1 MKATHVLNL
10 SVLAVVLA
18 LPPAR
23 AQDSQ
28 PQEASRLG
36 EHPAVVVAR
45 KGVHR
50 DPTANF
56 YLHPA
61 RLSWS
66 LERPP
71 SDDEQ
76 PAAERSRPQGAS
88 RLSEHPAVL
97 VARRGVQPDP
107 TAIFYLHPAVAP
119 RGSSSKTDPHQIV
132 IAHPA
137 RGTMLQN

>member
-10 SVLAVVLA
+10 SVLALILA

-36 EHPAVVVAR
+36 EHPAVLVAR

-50 DPTANF
+50 DPTENF

-71 SDDEQ
+71 SEDEQ
-76 PAAERSRPQGAS
+76 PAAERSGPQGAG
-88 RLSEHPAVL
+88 RMSEHPAVL
-97 VARRGVQPDP
+97 VARRGVQRDP

-119 RGSSSKTDPHQIV
+119 RRSSSKTEPHQIV